1 VRIEGS
7 RKFVRRIGGR
17 DVTTELRLEDLSLS
31 ADISRE
37 ASSVAGLMGLAGELM
52 AYTVEQLT
60 IMDAGYRGW
69 RAATAKRVLDGDPK
83 TAEWKVKLDIEADPK
98 FIEWKNGIGQLE
110 GDLEY
115 LRAYMSSLQA
125 KASMIRASIEQSKI
139 GDYGAGLGIETG
151 SRETSSDEEETP
163 RIRRTPMRT
172 PVGGGD
178 RDDRVGRAMS
188 KGKED

>member
-31 ADISRE
+31 SDISRE

-52 AYTVEQLT
+52 AHTVEQLT
-60 IMDAGYRGW
+60 LVDAGYRGW
-69 RAATAKRVLDGDPK
+69 RAATAKKVLDADPK
-83 TAEWKVKLDIEADPK
+83 TAEWKVKLEIESDPK
-98 FIEWKNGIGQLE
+98 FIEWKNSIGQLE

-115 LRAYMSSLQA
+115 LRAYMSSLQV
-125 KASMIRASIEQSKI
+125 KASMIRATIEQSKI
-139 GDYGAGLGIETG
+139 GDYGAALGIETG
-151 SRETSSDEEETP
+151 SRETPSDEEETP
-163 RIRRTPMRT
+163 RVRRTPMRA
-172 PVGGGD
+172 PAGGGD
-178 RDDRVGRAMS
+178 RDDRIGRAMS

>member
-1 VRIEGS
+1 MRIEGS
-7 RKFVRRIGGR
+7 RKFIRRIGGR

-31 ADISRE
+31 SDVSRE

-60 IMDAGYRGW
+60 ITDAGYRGW
-69 RAATAKRVLDGDPK
+69 RAATAKKVLDVDPK
-83 TAEWKVKLDIEADPK
+83 TAEWKVKLDIESDSK
-98 FIEWKNGIGQLE
+98 FIEWKNSVGQLE

-115 LRAYMSSLQA
+115 LRAYMSSLQV
-125 KASMIRASIEQSKI
+125 KASMIRATIEQSKI

-151 SRETSSDEEETP
+151 SRETSTDEEEIP
-163 RIRRTPMRT
+163 RVRRTPMRA
-172 PVGGGD
+172 PAGGGD
-178 RDDRVGRAMS
+178 RDDRIGRAMS